1 MLLNFTFLP
10 LISTLTIIFCAIAC
24 SMMGS
29 LVLWK
34 KLSFYGDA
42 MSHSTLLGVAIGVF
56 LEINQIIVLVIFN
69 LFFAVLINL
78 FSRQKTFAI
87 DSVVMI
93 FSYFFISCAV
103 LFNENFNNNFEFE
116 EFLFGNIFQINYL
129 HLALIALMCIIILVY
144 LYYYLENFLIAIINS
159 DIAIVKN
166 IKIAKIECY
175 FMILLSLMI
184 AFAIKVTGIFLITA
198 LMIIPCATARIF
210 SANPREMIVKS
221 VIVATLVSFIGLLI
235 ASKYKLSMSPTIIFF
250 HCLIFFIILIIKN
263 LRHVKI

>member
-1 MLLNFTFLP
+1 MSDNLSYLP
-10 LISTLTIIFCAIAC
+10 LISILTIIFCAIAC

-56 LEINQIIVLVIFN
+56 LEINQIMILVIFN
-69 LFFAVLINL
+69 LLFAVLINL
-78 FSRQKTFAI
+78 FSRQKSFAI

-103 LFNENFNNNFEFE
+103 LFNENFNDNFEFE
-116 EFLFGNIFQINYL
+116 EFLFGNISQINYL
-129 HLALIALMCIIILVY
+129 HLTLIAVMCIIILAY
-144 LYYYLENFLIAIINS
+144 LYCYLEKFLIAIINP

-198 LMIIPCATARIF
+198 LMIVPCATARIF
-210 SANPREMIVKS
+210 SANPREMIIKS
-221 VIVATLVSFIGLLI
+221 IVVATTVSLLGLLI
-235 ASKYKLSMSPTIIFF
+235 ASKYNLSISPTIIFF
-250 HCLIFFIILIIKN
+250 HCLIFFILLIIKN
-263 LRHVKI
+263 SRHVKI